1 MLPPSSPARIA
12 PTGLAAATVAITCV
26 VALVQVIRALSAVE
40 ARRLHDAAVQI
51 GADPAMLTTTYDWT
65 AWVLAPLLVATWVV
79 GCRWLQR
86 ARDNAH
92 VISPGIRQRRQR
104 AWIWFGWWVPFA
116 NLFVPYQLVKDVQ
129 RASVPPGRE
138 AGLGWWWAAWLVFL
152 VLPMPISGVEDWQE
166 SPDLIDLLVVVEGV
180 TAVAGVVGGALWCRA
195 VLRITA
201 GQQTAL
207 SGPAPA
213 PQPLLG
219 GG

>member
-1 MLPPSSPARIA
+1 MLPPSSPARTA
-12 PTGLAAATVAITCV
+12 PTSLAAATVAITCV
-26 VALVQVIRALSAVE
+26 VALTQVVRALSAVE
-40 ARRLHDAAVQI
+40 ARRLHDAAVEV
-51 GADPAMLTTTYDWT
+51 GADPAMLTTTYDGT

-79 GCRWLQR
+79 GCLWLQR
-86 ARDNAH
+86 ARDNAR
-92 VISPGIRQRRQR
+92 VISPGVRQRRQR

-166 SPDLIDLLVVVEGV
+166 SPDLIDLLVVVEGM
-180 TAVAGVVGGALWCRA
+180 TAVAGLVGCALWCRA
-195 VLRITA
+195 VLRITQ
-201 GQQTAL
+201 GQQDAL